1 MIPNITGF
9 DITEVSGHMAA
20 VGHTLA
26 LRNAQN
32 HQNMAGALGHGVDI
46 HLLILKSLV

>member
-20 VGHTLA
+20 VGHILA
-26 LRNAQN
+26 LRNAQS
-32 HQNMAGALGHGVDI
+32 HRDMGGALVHGVDI